1 MASSP
6 EILRQYLV
14 SLGYQVDLTQQR
26 RFDLSLFKTEGGALS
41 LTKRLL
47 GVAAASQAA
56 MVAYARSMERMYYSS
71 KRAESSV
78 STLQAFGF
86 AGENVGVGAEAMTSA
101 IEGLARSLR
110 SNPGLTALL
119 EALGVKTQ
127 GRERAEILMDLVEKL
142 KGMPLYIG
150 QQYASMF
157 GMDADTF
164 FMLSEGLEKF
174 KEMAALQRSM
184 AKDMGL
190 NADTSAEVLTRY
202 SQKLKEI
209 TERLKLLGLTVATE
223 SLPVFEW
230 LAKTINESLSN
241 AGKLLGQVIKAGN
254 ETPGGI
260 LEKSGAQYKAW
271 AKGFWRGIF
280 SGNWSPSSKDDR
292 KSSGRVYSPG
302 GSDLDAVMGD
312 PDAFLNLLETSMGLP
327 KGVLDG
333 MWLKESGRGKNKG
346 PSKAGAAG
354 DFQFMPGTA
363 DQYGVDTNDFY
374 SSAKGAARYMSD
386 LLKKYGGDLQ
396 KALAAYNWGPGNLDK
411 YLAGTPGMT
420 LPQETRNYVE
430 GISGRPIQIDQKTYI
445 TVPGTADPA
454 ATGRAV
460 AREQAGVANETVR
473 NLRSA
478 VQ

>member
-6 EILRQYLV
+6 EILREYLV
-14 SLGYQVDLTQQR
+14 ALGFKVDLSQQR
-26 RFDLSLFKTEGGALS
+26 RFDHSLFKTEGGALS

-47 GVAAASQAA
+47 GVAAAAQAA
-56 MVAYARSMERMYYSS
+56 MVAYARSMERMYYSG
-71 KRAESSV
+71 KRAESTV
-78 STLQAFGF
+78 RTLQAFGF

-110 SNPGLTALL
+110 ANPGLTGLL

-127 GRERAEILMDLVEKL
+127 GRERAEVLLDLVEKL
-142 KGMPLYIG
+142 KAMPLYIG
-150 QQYASMF
+150 QQYAAMF
-157 GMDADTF
+157 GLDPDTF
-164 FMLSEGLEKF
+164 YMLSEGLEKF
-174 KEMAALQRSM
+174 KEMAELQRGM

-209 TERLKLLGLTVATE
+209 NERLKLIGLTIATE
-223 SLPVFEW
+223 SLPVFEGFADA
-230 LAKTINESLSN
+230 LNSTLRSM
-241 AGKLLGQVIKAGN
+241 GQLMGAVIKAKD
-254 ETPGGI
+254 ETPGGMVD
-260 LEKSGAQYKAW
+260 KGMAQYKAW
-271 AKGFWRGIF
+271 VKGFWGGLF
-280 SGNWSPSSKDDR
+280 TGNWAPSSKADR
-292 KSSGRVYSPG
+292 KSSGQVYNPAG
-302 GSDLDAVMGD
+302 GGFDAVIGD

-333 MWLKESGRGKNKG
+333 MWLKESNRGKNKG

-354 DFQFMPGTA
+354 DFQFMPATA
-363 DQYGVDTNDFY
+363 EQYGVNADDFY

-445 TVPGTADPA
+445 TVPGSSDPA

-478 VQ
+478 IQ